1 MKPSCLVQD
10 RAHKKDNRCHNY
22 GGGNGGGSAAAAAAL
37 PALPPFLF
45 FAFLLA
51 TVFTVSILFSPSPLM
66 IKRDLQQ
73 NSSVSIVSPQQDC
86 DLYRGH
92 WVPDFRGSS
101 SYTNSSCGT
110 IPDSKNCF
118 RHGRKDM
125 DFLNWRWKPDGC
137 ELPRFDPRAFL
148 RMVRGKTLAFIGDSV
163 ARNHMESLLC
173 LLSQAETPVDVF
185 KDSEDRF
192 RTWYFRG
199 HDFTLKILWSQFL
212 VTGKEEV
219 INGSLT
225 GTFSLN
231 LDEVDGEWAREV
243 PTADMAV
250 VSAAHWFFRKIYLY
264 ERKRL
269 VGCVYCNEP
278 NVTSYGPEHAVRLS
292 FRAALDHINGCKE
305 CSGRGPTAT
314 LLRTFSP
321 AHFENGTWDTGG
333 ACTRTGP
340 YREAEIDLGGSEWGF
355 RNVQMEEIERARGI
369 GRERGKRFGALDVTR
384 VMLMRPDGHPGEH
397 WGNKWMRGYN
407 DCVHWCLPG
416 PIDVWNDFLMAALR
430 LEGGMNS

>member
-1 MKPSCLVQD
+1 MKPSCPVQD
-10 RAHKKDNRCHNY
+10 RTHKKDTRHQNH
-22 GGGNGGGSAAAAAAL
+22 GGGNGGGSAASAAAAAAAAP

-45 FAFLLA
+45 FALLLA
-51 TVFTVSILFSPSPLM
+51 TLFTLFMLFSPSPLT

-73 NSSVSIVSPQQDC
+73 DGSSASIRPQQDC

-92 WVPDFRGSS
+92 WVPDFRAS
-101 SYTNSSCGT
+101 SYTNSSCAT

-118 RHGRKDM
+118 RHGRKDT

-148 RMVRGKTLAFIGDSV
+148 GMVRGKTLAFVGDSV

-173 LLSQAETPVDVF
+173 LLSQEETPVDVF

-192 RTWYFRG
+192 RTWYFRR
-199 HDFTLKILWSQFL
+199 HEFTLKILWSKFL
-212 VTGKEEV
+212 VMAKEEV
-219 INGSLT
+219 INGSST

-231 LDEVDGEWAREV
+231 LNEVDGEWAREV
-243 PTADMAV
+243 STVDIAV
-250 VSAAHWFFRKIYLY
+250 VSSAHWFFRKLYLY
-264 ERKRL
+264 EQKSL

-278 NVTSYGPEHAVRLS
+278 NVTSYGPEHAVRMS
-292 FRAALDHINGCKE
+292 FRAALDHINGC
-305 CSGRGPTAT
+305 SRRTTT

-333 ACTRTGP
+333 ACARTGP
-340 YREAEIDLGGSEWGF
+340 YEEGEIDLGGSEWGF
-355 RNVQMEEIERARGI
+355 RKVQMEEMERAKVV
-369 GRERGKRFGALDVTR
+369 GRERGKRFGAVDVTR
-384 VMLMRPDGHPGEH
+384 AMLMRPDGHPGEH